1 MNYSKFYT
9 LITGASDG
17 FGKALAIECARRKM
31 NLILVALPGPELY
44 YLAAFIQKNFFVD
57 VKVFEKDLTKETDC
71 YDLHLQILDS
81 CLRVNT
87 LINNA
92 GIGNT
97 QVFTETSPEFFKQQ
111 IKLNVLATT
120 LLTSLF
126 IPELKKYGPSHILN
140 VGSLCSFFYLPQKQ
154 VYGATKSFIYFFS
167 KSLHRELKYD
177 NISVSVVCPGGMNTN
192 FHVSLMNRKGNFLS
206 RISILNPEQVAPIV
220 IKKMVRGKEVI
231 IPGAIN
237 RFSMLLDKLLPA
249 FIKTIFTNKLMKDL
263 KPLNKLSIDIHR
275 DSPPMAA

>member
-206 RISILNPEQVAPIV
+206 RISILNPEQVAPVV
-220 IKKMVRGKEVI
+220 IKKMVKGKEVI

-263 KPLNKLSIDIHR
+263 KPLSKLSIDIHR